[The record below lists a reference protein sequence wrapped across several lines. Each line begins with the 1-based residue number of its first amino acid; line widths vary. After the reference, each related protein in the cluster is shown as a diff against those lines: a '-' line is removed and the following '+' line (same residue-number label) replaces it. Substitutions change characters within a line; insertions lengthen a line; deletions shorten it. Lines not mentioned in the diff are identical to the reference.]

1 MKIHKKPKYKSAYF
15 DPYPSSDEDPCNYL
29 DTRNE
34 ITFLSGIR
42 DLINTSVSKILL
54 PKYVKIHL
62 QTNRKLT
69 SNTLLIT
76 DMMDGSKW
84 LS

>member
-1 MKIHKKPKYKSAYF
+1 MKIHRKPKRKSFYY
-15 DPYPSSDEDPCNYL
+15 DLYPSGDEDPCNYL

-62 QTNRKLT
+62 QTNRKFT
-69 SNTLLIT
+69 SSTLLIT